1 MKLATYNLKRI
12 AQECKEK
19 TKQKFYVLRFTFR
32 DKRGF
37 TLVELV
43 IFLSIVV
50 FVATLFSNG
59 LSVYRD
65 SQALSTSAETIV
77 SAIST
82 ARVKT
87 ISSEGGEQ
95 FSVYFEN
102 GRAVVFSGTIF
113 SGASSSDKE
122 FKTENAVIIS
132 AINLAASPNT
142 MVFQKIIGQ
151 TQNYGNII
159 LSTKTDPNKR
169 RTVFISK
176 TGEVSRQ

>member
-1 MKLATYNLKRI
+1 MNLQPTTYDL
-12 AQECKEK
+12 Q
-19 TKQKFYVLRFTFR
+19 T
-32 DKRGF
+32 KRGF

-50 FVATLFSNG
+50 LVATLFSSG

-87 ISSEGGEQ
+87 ISSEGGGQ

-159 LSTKTDPNKR
+159 LSLKSDSTKT
-169 RTVFISK
+169 RTVSVGK